1 MRLCSRCRV
10 QPCTQN
16 HNYCYAC
23 ARIARGQPPIAKIPP
38 GRNQQNDVLES
49 ARSILAFRIIA
60 IDQTCKN
67 TSTLIG
73 IKGGGLGIPISW
85 ARSEPWPGSL
95 VFNRVHRGKME
106 RKPCEVC
113 GNPKV
118 EAHHHK
124 GYDGQNAYDV
134 RWLCLQHHRNPRRN
148 FLTRSCSGVE
158 VRGTVRVWAHW
169 RRGSP

>member
-1 MRLCSRCRV
+1 MRLCSGCRV

-23 ARIARGQPPIAKIPP
+23 ARIARGQPPIPKF
-38 GRNQQNDVLES
+38 RRDVTNKTMCSKCKVNPRLS
-49 ARSILAFRIIA
+49 YHRYC
-60 IDQTCKN
+60 QTCKN
-67 TSTLIG
+67 TSTTDWA
-73 IKGGGLGIPISW
+73 KRNGGHW
-85 ARSEPWPGSL
+85 AVKDKQGKKRAVARKL

-134 RWLCLQHHRNPRRN
+134 RWLCLQHHRESEKKLLDARP
-148 FLTRSCSGVE
+148 V
-158 VRGTVRVWAHW
+158 
-169 RRGSP
+169 